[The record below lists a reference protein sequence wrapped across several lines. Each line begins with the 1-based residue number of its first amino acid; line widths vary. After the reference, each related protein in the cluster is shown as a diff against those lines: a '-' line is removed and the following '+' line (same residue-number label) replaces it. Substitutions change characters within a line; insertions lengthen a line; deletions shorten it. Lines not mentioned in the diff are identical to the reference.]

1 MIIDRKYST
10 KHEHLV
16 EYLDNSL
23 TYGAHPL
30 PVAEKAD
37 TCHYGVK
44 TSVRM
49 YWEGGSYCIITSTG
63 YDVSLLAQLPDS
75 VMAERIIDRYDPY
88 SIENNYWKRR
98 EV

>member
-1 MIIDRKYST
+1 MIFERTYKT

-16 EYLDNSL
+16 EYLDKSL

-30 PVAEKAD
+30 PIAEKTD
-37 TCHYGVK
+37 TYHYGIK
-44 TSVRM
+44 TSVRI

-88 SIENNYWKRR
+88 SIENNYWGNRK
-98 EV
+98 V